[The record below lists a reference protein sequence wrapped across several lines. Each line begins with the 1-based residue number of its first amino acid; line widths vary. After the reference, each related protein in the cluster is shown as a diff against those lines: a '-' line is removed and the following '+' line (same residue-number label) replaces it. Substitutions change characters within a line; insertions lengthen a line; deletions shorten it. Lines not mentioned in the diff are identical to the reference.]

1 VSPDRSHKEGFL
13 LWIENSDG
21 ERISPEAGG
30 PLGLAPN
37 APRADATVEVPQ
49 PLPEGELT
57 LMVRRTDGHGS
68 HTESTEIHPPRHH

>member
-37 APRADATVEVPQ
+37 APPADATVSP
-49 PLPEGELT
+49 PAAPEGELT
-57 LMVRRTDGHGS
+57 LMVRWTDGHGS